1 AQFCVSQ
8 PHSSGNEVII
18 RARKEGGG
26 ENAGYWAIG
35 LCKHGR
41 SKIAP
46 SQPAPDIKGSRSQR
60 RGAEVGWPVF
70 PPLLATHPGRMKSAV
85 GTLLACAALG
95 LCLAVPDK
103 TVKWCAISE
112 HENTKCNSFRDHM
125 KTVLPDGPQLA
136 CVKKTSYTDCIKAI
150 AGSEAD
156 AITLD
161 AGWVYEAGLTPNNL
175 KPVVAEVYGTPEK
188 PQTSY
193 LAVAVV
199 KKGSGFQMDELQ
211 GKKSCHTGL
220 GRSAGWNIPVGS
232 LFCKFPE
239 PRSPIEKAVAS
250 FFSGSCV
257 PCADSASFP
266 KLCQLCP
273 GCGCS
278 SLQPY
283 YGYAG
288 AFKCLKDGGGD
299 VAFVKHTTIFEVL
312 PQKSDR
318 DQYELLCLDN
328 TRKPV
333 DQFEECYLAR
343 VPSHAVVARAVD
355 GKEDLIWEILKVAQE
370 HFGKGKSKDF
380 QLFDSP
386 LEKDLLFKNSAIGL
400 LRIPSRMD
408 YRLYLGH
415 NYVTAIRNVREGQ
428 CPESRSSNVPVKWCA
443 LGHHE
448 RQKCDEW
455 SVNSGGQIDCES
467 AETTE
472 DCIDKIVNGEA
483 DAMSLDGGYAYIA
496 GQCGLVPVM
505 AENYDSTDCG
515 KLEKGIFP
523 VGYYAVAVVKASNR
537 DITWENLKGKK
548 SCHTAVDRTA
558 GWNIP
563 MGLLYSRTKSC
574 KFDEYFSQGCAPGY
588 EKNSTL
594 CDLCIGPNKCAPNN
608 KEGYFG
614 YTGAF
619 RCLVEKGDVAFVKH
633 QTLWQ
638 NTEGK
643 NPEAWAKDLKLTD
656 FELLCPDGTRK
667 PVTEYAS
674 CYLAQAPNHVVV
686 SRKEKAARV
695 SAVLL
700 NQQTAFGSN
709 ADCSKTFCLFSSNT
723 KDLLFRD
730 DTKCL
735 FKVPDGTTWEKYL
748 GEGYVQAVG
757 NMKKCSTSRL
767 LEACT
772 FHKN

>member
-1 AQFCVSQ
+1 
-8 PHSSGNEVII
+8 
-18 RARKEGGG
+18 
-26 ENAGYWAIG
+26 W
-35 LCKHGR
+35 
-41 SKIAP
+41 
-46 SQPAPDIKGSRSQR
+46 APDISTIS
-60 RGAEVGWPVF
+60 P
-70 PPLLATHPGRMKSAV
+70 
-85 GTLLACAALG
+85 LG
-95 LCLAVPDK
+95 LCLALPER
-103 TVKWCAISE
+103 TVRWCVVSD
-112 HENTKCNSFRDHM
+112 HEATKCSSFSDNM
-125 KTVLPDGPQLA
+125 KKVLPADGPSVS
-136 CVKKTSYTDCIKAI
+136 CVMKTSYPECIKDI
-150 AGSEAD
+150 SGSEAD

-415 NYVTAIRNVREGQ
+415 NYVTAIRNVRTPG
-428 CPESRSSNVPVKWCA
+428 PESRSSNVPVKWCA

-505 AENYDSTDCG
+505 AENYEGRRDINNDFG
-515 KLEKGIFP
+515 GIFP

>member
-1 AQFCVSQ
+1 MQKRVVCAPRYS
-8 PHSSGNEVII
+8 PH
-18 RARKEGGG
+18 
-26 ENAGYWAIG
+26 
-35 LCKHGR
+35 
-41 SKIAP
+41 
-46 SQPAPDIKGSRSQR
+46 
-60 RGAEVGWPVF
+60 
-70 PPLLATHPGRMKSAV
+70 TGRMRLAV

-103 TVKWCAISE
+103 TVRWCAVSE
-112 HENTKCNSFRDHM
+112 HENSKCISFRDHM
-125 KTVLPDGPQLA
+125 KGVLPADGPQLA
-136 CVKKTSYTDCIKAI
+136 CVKKTSYSDCIKAI
-150 AGSEAD
+150 SGSEAD

-175 KPVVAEVYGTPEK
+175 KPVAAEIYGTPEK

-199 KKGSGFQMDELQ
+199 KKDSGFQLNELQ

-220 GRSAGWNIPVGS
+220 GRSAGWNVPIGL
-232 LFCKFPE
+232 LFCNFPE

-257 PCADSASFP
+257 PCADPVAFP
-266 KLCQLCP
+266 QLCQLCP

-283 YGYAG
+283 FGYTG

-312 PQKSDR
+312 PNQADR
-318 DQYELLCLDN
+318 DQYELLCPDN

-333 DQFEECYLAR
+333 DQYEQCYLAR
-343 VPSHAVVARAVD
+343 IPSHAVVARSVD

-370 HFGKGKSKDF
+370 HFGKGTSKEF
-380 QLFDSP
+380 QLFSSP

-400 LRIPSRMD
+400 IRVPSRMD
-408 YRLYLGH
+408 YKLYLGH
-415 NYVTAIRNVREGQ
+415 NYVTAIRNVREGT
-428 CPESRSSNVPVKWCA
+428 CPESPSTTSPVKWCA
-443 LGHHE
+443 LSHHE
-448 RQKCDEW
+448 RLKCDEW
-455 SVNSGGQIDCES
+455 SVNSGGQIECES

-483 DAMSLDGGYAYIA
+483 DAMTMDGGYAYIA
-496 GQCGLVPVM
+496 GQCGLVPVL
-505 AENYDSTDCG
+505 AESYDHTDC
-515 KLEKGIFP
+515 KYRPEE
-523 VGYYAVAVVKASNR
+523 GYYAVAVVKASNP
-537 DITWENLKGKK
+537 DITWKNLKGKK

-563 MGLLYSRTKSC
+563 MGLLYERTQSC

-594 CDLCIGPNKCAPNN
+594 CDLCMGPSKCAQNN
-608 KEGYFG
+608 KEGYYD

-633 QTLWQ
+633 QTVMQ
-638 NTEGK
+638 NTGGR
-643 NPEAWAKDLKLTD
+643 NTEAWAKNLNQDD
-656 FELLCPDGTRK
+656 FELLCLDGTRK
-667 PVTEYAS
+667 PVTEFAS
-674 CYLAQAPNHVVV
+674 CHLARAPNHVVV
-686 SRKEKAARV
+686 ARKEKAARV
-695 SAVLL
+695 STVLL
-700 NQQTAFGSN
+700 NQQTTFGHSVT
-709 ADCSKTFCLFSSNT
+709 DCTTNFCLFSSNT
-723 KDLLFRD
+723 KNLLFRD

-735 FKVPDGTTWEKYL
+735 VKLPEGITYKEYL
-748 GEGYVQAVG
+748 GADYVQAVG
-757 NMKKCSTSRL
+757 NMRKCSTSRL

-772 FHKN
+772 FHKS

>member
-1 AQFCVSQ
+1 M
-8 PHSSGNEVII
+8 
-18 RARKEGGG
+18 R
-26 ENAGYWAIG
+26 
-35 LCKHGR
+35 
-41 SKIAP
+41 
-46 SQPAPDIKGSRSQR
+46 
-60 RGAEVGWPVF
+60 
-70 PPLLATHPGRMKSAV
+70 SAV
-85 GTLLACAALG
+85 GALLACAALG

-103 TVKWCAISE
+103 TVRWCAISE
-112 HENTKCNSFRDHM
+112 HENSKCISFRDHM
-125 KTVLPDGPQLA
+125 KNVLPADGPQLA

-199 KKGSGFQMDELQ
+199 KKGSGFQLDELQ

-220 GRSAGWNIPVGS
+220 GRSAGWNIPVGL

-318 DQYELLCLDN
+318 DQYELLCPDN

-343 VPSHAVVARAVD
+343 VPSHAVVARAMD

-370 HFGKGKSKDF
+370 NFGKGKSKDF

-400 LRIPSRMD
+400 LKIPSRMD

-415 NYVTAIRNVREGQ
+415 NYVTAIRNVREGE
-428 CPESRSSNVPVKWCA
+428 CPESPSSNVPVKWCA

-505 AENYDSTDCG
+505 AENYDSSDCG
-515 KLEKGIFP
+515 QLEK
-523 VGYYAVAVVKASNR
+523 GYYAVAVVKASNR
-537 DITWENLKGKK
+537 GITWENLKGKK

-594 CDLCIGPNKCAPNN
+594 CDLCMGPNKCAPNN

-633 QTLWQ
+633 QTVMQ

-643 NPEAWAKDLKLTD
+643 NPDAWAKDLKLTD
-656 FELLCPDGTRK
+656 FELLCPDGSRK

-674 CYLAQAPNHVVV
+674 CHLAQAPNHVVV

-695 SAVLL
+695 STVLR
-700 NQQTAFGSN
+700 NQQGAFGSN
-709 ADCSKTFCLFSSNT
+709 ADCSTSFCLFKSDT

-735 FKVPDGTTWEKYL
+735 YKVPDGTTWEKYL
-748 GEGYVQAVG
+748 GEDYVQAVG

-772 FHKN
+772 FHKS